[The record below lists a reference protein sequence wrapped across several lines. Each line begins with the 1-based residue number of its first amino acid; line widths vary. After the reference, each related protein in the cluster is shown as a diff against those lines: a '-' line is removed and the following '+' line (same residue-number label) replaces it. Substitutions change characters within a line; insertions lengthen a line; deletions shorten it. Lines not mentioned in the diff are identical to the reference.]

1 MSWSKSLRRKLELA
15 RGLTLGDWLALLEA
29 WLALLA
35 FWILLRLVSAERL
48 RIPSSAQAGV
58 LPLTAE
64 QLVLAEHL
72 YRLVGWA
79 ARLHWPPKTCLP
91 RSLTLRW
98 MLAQREVASALRIGA
113 RKMDGQLKAHAWV
126 ELGSHPIGET
136 ANIAADFTVF
146 SSAKPGTNL
155 N

>member
-1 MSWSKSLRRKLELA
+1 MSWSKSLRHKLGLA
-15 RGLTLGDWLALLEA
+15 HGLTPGDWLALLEA

-48 RIPSSAQAGV
+48 RIPSPPRAGA
-58 LPLTAE
+58 LPLVAE
-64 QLVLAEHL
+64 QFALAERL

-98 MLAQREVASALRIGA
+98 MLARRGIDSRLRIGVRRVQA
-113 RKMDGQLKAHAWV
+113 DILAHAWI
-126 ELGSHPIGET
+126 ELAGQPVGET
-136 ANIAADFTVF
+136 PDQFPAI
-146 SSAKPGTNL
+146 L
-155 N
+155 